1 MLPRPERDI
10 VEASKKRVRP
20 EPEVRRARSL
30 RHRGSDDGGDGGSGD
45 EGDDLDTDEAEA
57 IGPGEPE
64 TKH

>member
-1 MLPRPERDI
+1 VLPRPERDI

-30 RHRGSDDGGDGGSGD
+30 RHRGSDGGNED
-45 EGDDLDTDEAEA
+45 EGDEDLAGPDADEAEA